1 MSSSSRVFT
10 IPAGVPFLPTL
21 ADALLDGRLCGDGAI
36 DTAAPDAVIYL
47 PTRRAARAFAA
58 IVAARNGNRAQLL
71 PRIVPLGDADQAEFD
86 LAAGALESTFEAT
99 AALAPPI
106 APMERRLI
114 LTRLVQRWAAAV
126 SPDLHRLPPG
136 VPFLVPSS
144 PADAVNLAADLELLM
159 DALAV
164 EEVPWDEIAQ
174 AVESEY
180 SEYFKLTLDF
190 VRIAVEGWPDI
201 LRERG
206 ASDPAHRRSTL
217 IKAEAERLLRER
229 PQTPI
234 IAAGSTG
241 SMPSTAALLAAIA
254 RLPNGAVV
262 LPGLDQYLDDE
273 AWGKIGRRDDGD
285 GEFIHGH
292 PQAMLKRLVET
303 SLQVSRYDVPVL
315 GSAAASARARARI
328 LTEALR
334 PAETTDLWVAM
345 DRAEHAG
352 LAAAGFTGVAIV
364 EAVDE
369 REEALAMAIALR
381 ETLKRPG
388 RRAALAT
395 PDRAL
400 AIRVAAELRRWNV
413 AVEDSAG
420 VPLSDSLAG
429 RLARLAADAAAL
441 DFHPVRVLAL
451 LAHPL
456 LRLGLD
462 RAEVERA
469 AAALEIGVLRGPAP
483 RPGLDGLADAFSMR
497 RAENSRHTPRPRRR
511 LSPRDWDAAADLLA
525 RLRDAFAGF
534 PPPSR
539 DGDSLDLVD
548 VAEAH
553 RRTIE
558 KLLRSADAMED
569 ESLGGLERLFDELAA
584 ADGSGGVRGRF
595 VDYPAFFASLAR
607 QRTVAP
613 APGGHARIEILGLL
627 EARLL
632 SFDRIVVGGLDEGV
646 WPARV
651 ETDAFLNRPMR
662 ARLGLASPE
671 QRIGQTAHD
680 FVQLLGA
687 GDVVITRAAKRNGA
701 PMVPSRFLQRLK
713 AFVGAKAWEAVIARG
728 DRYRGLAAALDRLD
742 DAPPLRRP
750 APKPDPV
757 LFPFPRTLSVT
768 EIETLVRDPYSIYA
782 KHILGLDALD
792 PIAAMPGAADRGTLL
807 HDVLGRFAIDY
818 PKALPERAL
827 ENLLQR
833 GADAFAATAEAYP
846 ELYAEWWPRF
856 ERLATA
862 FVGWD
867 ERRRAALAEV
877 HAERRGA
884 MTIALPEGETFNLRA
899 RADRIEAGLGG
910 AFAIIDFKTGQP
922 PSAKEV
928 FAGFSPQLTLEAAML
943 MAGGFEGV
951 DRARETPEL
960 LYVKISGGRDPLV
973 PRPLETPKGDGRT
986 VADIVVAHRR
996 GLEQLLAR
1004 YVAGETGYLSR
1015 PFPKFARKYSD
1026 YDHLARV
1033 KEWSLANADG
1043 EEGEP

>member
-1 MSSSSRVFT
+1 
-10 IPAGVPFLPTL
+10 
-21 ADALLDGRLCGDGAI
+21 
-36 DTAAPDAVIYL
+36 
-47 PTRRAARAFAA
+47 
-58 IVAARNGNRAQLL
+58 
-71 PRIVPLGDADQAEFD
+71 
-86 LAAGALESTFEAT
+86 
-99 AALAPPI
+99 
-106 APMERRLI
+106 
-114 LTRLVQRWAAAV
+114 
-126 SPDLHRLPPG
+126 
-136 VPFLVPSS
+136 
-144 PADAVNLAADLELLM
+144 
-159 DALAV
+159 
-164 EEVPWDEIAQ
+164 
-174 AVESEY
+174 
-180 SEYFKLTLDF
+180 
-190 VRIAVEGWPDI
+190 
-201 LRERG
+201 
-206 ASDPAHRRSTL
+206 
-217 IKAEAERLLRER
+217 
-229 PQTPI
+229 
-234 IAAGSTG
+234 
-241 SMPSTAALLAAIA
+241 
-254 RLPNGAVV
+254 
-262 LPGLDQYLDDE
+262 
-273 AWGKIGRRDDGD
+273 
-285 GEFIHGH
+285 
-292 PQAMLKRLVET
+292 
-303 SLQVSRYDVPVL
+303 
-315 GSAAASARARARI
+315 
-328 LTEALR
+328 
-334 PAETTDLWVAM
+334 
-345 DRAEHAG
+345 
-352 LAAAGFTGVAIV
+352 
-364 EAVDE
+364 VDE

-381 ETLKRPG
+381 ETLEQPG
-388 RRAALAT
+388 HRAALAT

-483 RPGLDGLADAFSMR
+483 RPGLDGLADAFAMR

-511 LSPRDWDAAADLLA
+511 LSRPEWDAAADLLT

-534 PPPSR
+534 PPQSR
-539 DGDSLDLVD
+539 DADSLDLVA

-558 KLLRSADAMED
+558 KLLQSADAMED
-569 ESLGGLERLFDELAA
+569 ESLGALEMLFDELAA

-687 GDVVITRAAKRNGA
+687 GDVVITRAAKRNGS

-713 AFVGAKAWEAVIARG
+713 AFIGAEAWEAVKTRG
-728 DRYRGLAAALDRLD
+728 DRYRGLAAALDRPD

-757 LFPFPRTLSVT
+757 LFPFPRALSVT

-792 PIAAMPGAADRGTLL
+792 PIAATPGAADRGTLL

-818 PKALPERAL
+818 PNALPERAL

-867 ERRRAALAEV
+867 ERRRAGLAEV

-884 MTIALPEGETFNLRA
+884 MTIALPKGETFNLRA
-899 RADRIEAGLGG
+899 RADRIEAGLDG

-943 MAGGFEGV
+943 MAGGFEGI

-973 PRPLETPKGDGRT
+973 PRPIETPKGDGRP
-986 VADIVVAHRR
+986 VPDIVVAHRR

-1004 YVAGETGYLSR
+1004 YAAGETGYLSR

>member
-1 MSSSSRVFT
+1 
-10 IPAGVPFLPTL
+10 
-21 ADALLDGRLCGDGAI
+21 
-36 DTAAPDAVIYL
+36 
-47 PTRRAARAFAA
+47 
-58 IVAARNGNRAQLL
+58 
-71 PRIVPLGDADQAEFD
+71 
-86 LAAGALESTFEAT
+86 
-99 AALAPPI
+99 
-106 APMERRLI
+106 
-114 LTRLVQRWAAAV
+114 
-126 SPDLHRLPPG
+126 
-136 VPFLVPSS
+136 
-144 PADAVNLAADLELLM
+144 
-159 DALAV
+159 
-164 EEVPWDEIAQ
+164 
-174 AVESEY
+174 
-180 SEYFKLTLDF
+180 
-190 VRIAVEGWPDI
+190 
-201 LRERG
+201 
-206 ASDPAHRRSTL
+206 
-217 IKAEAERLLRER
+217 
-229 PQTPI
+229 
-234 IAAGSTG
+234 
-241 SMPSTAALLAAIA
+241 
-254 RLPNGAVV
+254 
-262 LPGLDQYLDDE
+262 
-273 AWGKIGRRDDGD
+273 
-285 GEFIHGH
+285 
-292 PQAMLKRLVET
+292 
-303 SLQVSRYDVPVL
+303 
-315 GSAAASARARARI
+315 
-328 LTEALR
+328 
-334 PAETTDLWVAM
+334 
-345 DRAEHAG
+345 
-352 LAAAGFTGVAIV
+352 
-364 EAVDE
+364 
-369 REEALAMAIALR
+369 
-381 ETLKRPG
+381 
-388 RRAALAT
+388 
-395 PDRAL
+395 
-400 AIRVAAELRRWNV
+400 
-413 AVEDSAG
+413 
-420 VPLSDSLAG
+420 
-429 RLARLAADAAAL
+429 
-441 DFHPVRVLAL
+441 
-451 LAHPL
+451 
-456 LRLGLD
+456 
-462 RAEVERA
+462 
-469 AAALEIGVLRGPAP
+469 
-483 RPGLDGLADAFSMR
+483 
-497 RAENSRHTPRPRRR
+497 
-511 LSPRDWDAAADLLA
+511 
-525 RLRDAFAGF
+525 
-534 PPPSR
+534 
-539 DGDSLDLVD
+539 
-548 VAEAH
+548 
-553 RRTIE
+553 
-558 KLLRSADAMED
+558 MED
-569 ESLGGLERLFDELAA
+569 ESLGALEMLFDDLAA

-687 GDVVITRAAKRNGA
+687 GDVVITRAAKRNGS

-713 AFVGAKAWEAVIARG
+713 AFIGAKAWEAVIARG

-899 RADRIEAGLGG
+899 RADRIEAGLDG

-973 PRPLETPKGDGRT
+973 PRPIETPKGDGRT
-986 VADIVVAHRR
+986 VAEIVVAHRR

-1004 YVAGETGYLSR
+1004 YAAGETGYLSR

>member
-1 MSSSSRVFT
+1 M
-10 IPAGVPFLPTL
+10 
-21 ADALLDGRLCGDGAI
+21 
-36 DTAAPDAVIYL
+36 AV
-47 PTRRAARAFAA
+47 
-58 IVAARNGNRAQLL
+58 G
-71 PRIVPLGDADQAEFD
+71 
-86 LAAGALESTFEAT
+86 
-99 AALAPPI
+99 
-106 APMERRLI
+106 
-114 LTRLVQRWAAAV
+114 
-126 SPDLHRLPPG
+126 
-136 VPFLVPSS
+136 
-144 PADAVNLAADLELLM
+144 
-159 DALAV
+159 
-164 EEVPWDEIAQ
+164 
-174 AVESEY
+174 
-180 SEYFKLTLDF
+180 
-190 VRIAVEGWPDI
+190 
-201 LRERG
+201 
-206 ASDPAHRRSTL
+206 
-217 IKAEAERLLRER
+217 
-229 PQTPI
+229 
-234 IAAGSTG
+234 
-241 SMPSTAALLAAIA
+241 
-254 RLPNGAVV
+254 
-262 LPGLDQYLDDE
+262 
-273 AWGKIGRRDDGD
+273 
-285 GEFIHGH
+285 
-292 PQAMLKRLVET
+292 
-303 SLQVSRYDVPVL
+303 
-315 GSAAASARARARI
+315 
-328 LTEALR
+328 
-334 PAETTDLWVAM
+334 
-345 DRAEHAG
+345 
-352 LAAAGFTGVAIV
+352 
-364 EAVDE
+364 
-369 REEALAMAIALR
+369 
-381 ETLKRPG
+381 
-388 RRAALAT
+388 
-395 PDRAL
+395 
-400 AIRVAAELRRWNV
+400 
-413 AVEDSAG
+413 DSAG
-420 VPLSDSLAG
+420 VPLSDSLGG

-469 AAALEIGVLRGPAP
+469 AAALELGVLRGPAP

-497 RAENSRHTPRPRRR
+497 RAESSRHTPRPRRR
-511 LSPRDWDAAADLLA
+511 LSPREWDAAADLLT

-539 DGDSLDLVD
+539 DEDSLDLVA

-553 RRTIE
+553 RRTIG
-558 KLLRSADAMED
+558 KLLQSADAMED
-569 ESLGGLERLFDELAA
+569 ESLGPLEMLFDELAA
-584 ADGSGGVRGRF
+584 ADGSGSVRGRF

-687 GDVVITRAAKRNGA
+687 SDVVITRAAKRNGS

-713 AFVGAKAWEAVIARG
+713 AFIGAKAWEAVKTRG
-728 DRYRGLAAALDRLD
+728 DRYRGLAAALDRPD

-757 LFPFPRTLSVT
+757 LFPFPRALSVT

-807 HDVLGRFAIDY
+807 HDVLGRFAIDH

-884 MTIALPEGETFNLRA
+884 MTIALPEGESFNLRA
-899 RADRIEAGLGG
+899 RADRIEAGPDG

-943 MAGGFEGV
+943 MAGGFEGI

-973 PRPLETPKGDGRT
+973 PRPIETPKGDGRT
-986 VADIVVAHRR
+986 VPEIVVAHRR

-1004 YVAGETGYLSR
+1004 YAAGETGYLSR

-1043 EEGEP
+1043 DEGEP

>member
-1 MSSSSRVFT
+1 M
-10 IPAGVPFLPTL
+10 
-21 ADALLDGRLCGDGAI
+21 
-36 DTAAPDAVIYL
+36 
-47 PTRRAARAFAA
+47 
-58 IVAARNGNRAQLL
+58 
-71 PRIVPLGDADQAEFD
+71 
-86 LAAGALESTFEAT
+86 
-99 AALAPPI
+99 
-106 APMERRLI
+106 
-114 LTRLVQRWAAAV
+114 
-126 SPDLHRLPPG
+126 
-136 VPFLVPSS
+136 
-144 PADAVNLAADLELLM
+144 
-159 DALAV
+159 
-164 EEVPWDEIAQ
+164 
-174 AVESEY
+174 
-180 SEYFKLTLDF
+180 
-190 VRIAVEGWPDI
+190 
-201 LRERG
+201 
-206 ASDPAHRRSTL
+206 
-217 IKAEAERLLRER
+217 
-229 PQTPI
+229 
-234 IAAGSTG
+234 
-241 SMPSTAALLAAIA
+241 
-254 RLPNGAVV
+254 
-262 LPGLDQYLDDE
+262 
-273 AWGKIGRRDDGD
+273 
-285 GEFIHGH
+285 
-292 PQAMLKRLVET
+292 
-303 SLQVSRYDVPVL
+303 
-315 GSAAASARARARI
+315 
-328 LTEALR
+328 
-334 PAETTDLWVAM
+334 
-345 DRAEHAG
+345 
-352 LAAAGFTGVAIV
+352 
-364 EAVDE
+364 
-369 REEALAMAIALR
+369 
-381 ETLKRPG
+381 
-388 RRAALAT
+388 
-395 PDRAL
+395 
-400 AIRVAAELRRWNV
+400 
-413 AVEDSAG
+413 
-420 VPLSDSLAG
+420 
-429 RLARLAADAAAL
+429 
-441 DFHPVRVLAL
+441 LAL